1 MSQNKA
7 RARVDAPERCVPS
20 PTGQISV
27 LAEFLCETARAT
39 EGGGAE
45 TSIVTLSPLFSR
57 SGSMATKLSGYS
69 ERERA
74 VLHECRSKSALGG
87 LKWGLPSLVPLWAAF
102 RAGLLPR
109 FAAAPCYTV
118 SFVLFS
124 FLGAMSNNQSCIE
137 NILALEDSELA
148 GKLRKSLP
156 RQARRFDQ
164 KRARESSSMTR
175 GRAEGDM
182 ASSEATRRRV
192 DMSQWAGQDRG
203 REGKGGGGGDGD
215 GGALMERQ
223 DKGRGVRKNK
233 YGDVIFDDDVK

>member
-1 MSQNKA
+1 
-7 RARVDAPERCVPS
+7 
-20 PTGQISV
+20 
-27 LAEFLCETARAT
+27 
-39 EGGGAE
+39 
-45 TSIVTLSPLFSR
+45 
-57 SGSMATKLSGYS
+57 MATKLSGYS
-69 ERERA
+69 ERERE

-87 LKWGLPSLVPLWAAF
+87 LKWGLPSLLPLWAAF

-156 RQARRFDQ
+156 RQARRYDQ
-164 KRARESSSMTR
+164 KRARERSSMTR
-175 GRAEGDM
+175 GREISTSSNAAEGDM
-182 ASSEATRRRV
+182 ASGEATRRRV
-192 DMSQWAGQDRG
+192 DMSQWAGQGRE

-215 GGALMERQ
+215 GVWMERQ
-223 DKGRGVRKNK
+223 DRGRGVRRNK